1 MDEKKYVIALSKD
14 YVEGFLAGA
23 ISVVVLCIYKS
34 RKKSKKEEA

>member
-23 ISVVVLCIYKS
+23 IAILVMGIYKN